1 MTFTVYP
8 AVRHLLLEPVQIPV
22 SLWPLLLVSV
32 ERGATNRPVSTGTEM
47 LLENGEAPVW
57 RAASRYRF
65 AVTQV
70 MANCDNRTV
79 AEKLVL

>member
-32 ERGATNRPVSTGTEM
+32 DRPVSTGTEM